1 MKIRKLLL
9 ALLFV
14 GGVGHA
20 ETARIHFFP
29 TPGDIYKEPKAM
41 DVFFVQSTK
50 VKRIEA
56 ERGKWLSFNENQQII
71 NYGYYSDGEKIE
83 YIYKYEEGIL
93 VGSIE
98 SYLPYEYYEFDI
110 RYNSDNTLVE
120 LIDIETSEL
129 VSKEIIIDEENDTT
143 LEVYKSFTGFDE
155 PWKKFVFNDKGFI
168 IKQIDLPNIANL
180 DRVIEY
186 FYENDLCNKVIITTI
201 FSDSTKRVNVT
212 DYYYSDGIITSSTS
226 KNLVDNDNW
235 AIDRES
241 EFFNYIFDNE
251 GSWLSYEYLINEYD
265 GNGDIKN
272 IYKGIRKRKIDYY
285 D

>member
-1 MKIRKLLL
+1 M
-9 ALLFV
+9 V
-14 GGVGHA
+14 G
-20 ETARIHFFP
+20 
-29 TPGDIYKEPKAM
+29 
-41 DVFFVQSTK
+41 
-50 VKRIEA
+50 
-56 ERGKWLSFNENQQII
+56 N
-71 NYGYYSDGEKIE
+71 
-83 YIYKYEEGIL
+83 
-93 VGSIE
+93 IE

-129 VSKEIIIDEENDTT
+129 VSKEIIIDEENDI
-143 LEVYKSFTGFDE
+143 LEIYVLFKGFHE
-155 PWKKFVFNDKGFI
+155 PWKKFVFNDKGLL
-168 IKQIDLPNIANL
+168 IKQIDLPDIKNKITSEYM
-180 DRVIEY
+180 VEY
-186 FYENDLCNKVIITTI
+186 FYENDLCNKVIRTST
-201 FSDSTKRVNVT
+201 FSNSMKRINVT

-241 EFFNYIFDNE
+241 KFFNYIFDNE